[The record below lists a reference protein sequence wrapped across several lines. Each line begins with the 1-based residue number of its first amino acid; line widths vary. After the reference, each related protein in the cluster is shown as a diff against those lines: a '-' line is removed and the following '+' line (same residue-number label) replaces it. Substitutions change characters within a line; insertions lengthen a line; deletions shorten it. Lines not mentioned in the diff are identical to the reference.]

1 MSEQYRQ
8 SSASRSVA
16 AANGSLSGAP
26 GDRAQACDALR
37 AFFAGYDELFVLTGP
52 AGSGKTAMT
61 AQMLGELDASVP
73 LVLLDAASLTE
84 NGLMNAVCR
93 QLGLETWSTDWEVTL
108 DLLANRLKASAHA
121 FLVIDNAH
129 DLGESAFEDL
139 RLLSYLRCGHGP
151 QLQAVLLGHQA
162 LLAQVQSNDMARLGL
177 WHVQSFSLKA
187 PPETA
192 KSVSPGDGSAAD
204 VISNVKPLTPP
215 TRLPLRP
222 QGVARYEGEARGE
235 LATLVPIAAREHL
248 LTATNSDEVSG
259 NRLPVR
265 GSVYDGELAVLQ
277 SLPVWRRPSFLALLL
292 SPLLL
297 AGVYWLGYSQAREP
311 GDDTP
316 LTAGPTES
324 AGPAVSATGQ
334 GASAS
339 PDALR
344 TPSSSVVAQSSPLV
358 VMPMNLLPSPPAAA
372 VPLALYVP
380 GTATADA
387 ATMTSVAGE
396 PAAAGESDEVTPA
409 RFGKAS
415 ADQPQGLVDEIGE
428 LLAAAQAAMARD
440 HLRTPAETSA
450 WGYYDQVLALQ
461 PENADALRGMG
472 DIVDR
477 YEVLTRL
484 AIERGRYRTAQ
495 IYINRGL
502 AVAAGHEGL
511 IKQQDA
517 LDSALAAA
525 KLAQV
530 REEQARLAAAEAEAE
545 AEAASAPQEEA
556 VQEAGGLL
564 GVLKNIFAPQNQ

>member
-1 MSEQYRQ
+1 MSEQYLQ
-8 SSASRSVA
+8 SSASRGVA

-26 GDRAQACDALR
+26 CDRAQACDALR
-37 AFFAGYDELFVLTGP
+37 AFFGGYDELFVLTGP

-73 LVLLDAASLTE
+73 LVLLDAANLTE
-84 NGLMNAVCR
+84 NGLMDAVCR
-93 QLGLETWSTDWEVTL
+93 QLGLEAWSTDWEVTL

-129 DLGESAFEDL
+129 DLGEAAFEDL

-177 WHVQSFSLKA
+177 WHVQSVSLKA

-192 KSVSPGDGSAAD
+192 KPVSPGDGPAVD

-235 LATLVPIAAREHL
+235 LATLVPLAAREHL

-265 GSVYDGELAVLQ
+265 GAVYDGELSVLQ
-277 SLPVWRRPSFLALLL
+277 SLPVWRRPSFLAVLL

-297 AGVYWLGYSQAREP
+297 AGVYWLGYSQARES

-316 LTAGPTES
+316 LTAGPPES
-324 AGPAVSATGQ
+324 VEPAVSATGQ

-339 PDALR
+339 PDTMR
-344 TPSSSVVAQSSPLV
+344 TPSSSGVEQSNPLV
-358 VMPMNLLPSPPAAA
+358 VVSMNLLPSPPAAA
-372 VPLALYVP
+372 VPLTLYAS
-380 GTATADA
+380 GTAAADA
-387 ATMTSVAGE
+387 ATRIPLAGK
-396 PAAAGESDEVTPA
+396 PAAAGETDEVTSA
-409 RFGKAS
+409 RFEEAS
-415 ADQPQGLVDEIGE
+415 ADQPQGLVDEIGV
-428 LLAAAQAAMARD
+428 LLAAAEAAMARD

-472 DIVDR
+472 NIADR

-495 IYINRGL
+495 TYINRGL

-511 IKQQDA
+511 AGQQDA
-517 LDSALAAA
+517 LDSALQAAR
-525 KLAQV
+525 LAQV
-530 REEQARLAAAEAEAE
+530 REEQARLAAAE

-564 GVLKNIFAPQNQ
+564 GVLKNIFSPQNQ